1 MAADTAR
8 KAAAK
13 TKSSARKATAK
24 ASAATDKATTKA
36 KTSARKAA
44 GTAKATRAA
53 RAGRVKDA
61 KKVAAEADLG
71 EGMADRAI
79 AKMEER
85 HYLVEVNKRALSVTG
100 LTRTL
105 NDQWD
110 NGWRLAHILEQR
122 GNTVLVYEKR

>member
-1 MAADTAR
+1 MTAETAR
-8 KAAAK
+8 KASTK

-24 ASAATDKATTKA
+24 AGSAANKATTTA
-36 KTSARKAA
+36 RTSSRKAA

-61 KKVAAEADLG
+61 KKVVAEADLG
-71 EGMADRAI
+71 DGMAERAI
-79 AKMEER
+79 SKMEER
-85 HYLVEVNKRALSVTG
+85 HYLVEVNKRGLSVTA
-100 LTRTL
+100 LTKTL
-105 NDQWD
+105 NEQWD